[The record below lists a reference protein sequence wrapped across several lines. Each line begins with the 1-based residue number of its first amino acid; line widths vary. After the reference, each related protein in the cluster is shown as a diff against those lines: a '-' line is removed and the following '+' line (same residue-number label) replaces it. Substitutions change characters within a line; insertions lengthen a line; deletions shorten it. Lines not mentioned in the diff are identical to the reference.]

1 MGEKALIIIDTGP
14 LVALFDKN
22 DNHHNLCHDILK
34 TIKRSLITTIPV
46 LTEAFY
52 LLSFSWHIQDDLW
65 KFITDNNLEIYDL
78 DRNLLNICRELM
90 NKYHDLPMDFAD
102 ASLIAVAEVENIS
115 TIFTLDH
122 KDFKVFRTKSGRQ
135 FKLLPSK
142 L

>member
-1 MGEKALIIIDTGP
+1 MILIDTGP
-14 LVALFDKN
+14 IVAVFDKN
-22 DNHHNLCHDILK
+22 DNHHNICLDLFEK
-34 TIKRSLITTIPV
+34 IKAPLITTPAV
-46 LTEAFY
+46 LTEVFY
-52 LLSFSWHIQDDLW
+52 LLSFSWHTQSALW
-65 KFITDNNLEIYDL
+65 KFIIQDNLSIYNLDK
-78 DRNLLNICRELM
+78 NLLKICHELM

-122 KDFKVFRTKSGRQ
+122 KDFKVSRTKSGRQ